1 MRAGAQRGAMAGVGL
16 IEVLIALVII
26 AGGVLA
32 LTRMQGLLLIDAA
45 ASRQQAEASFL
56 AQQEIEQRRSRDW
69 NHATLAPG
77 TPAATRT
84 VAGTTATYTV
94 QTNIAAAGIAGQM
107 QFRTVE
113 VNVTWTDAQAQN
125 RSYTASTRLQPIGA
139 VFSALLYSSTP

>member
-56 AQQEIEQRRSRDW
+56 AQQEIEQRRSRDF
-69 NHATLAPG
+69 ATLAPG

-84 VAGTTATYTV
+84 VAGTTTTYTV
-94 QTNIAAAGIAGQM
+94 ETNIVAEGIAGQM

-139 VFSALLYSSTP
+139 AFSGRLY

>member
-56 AQQEIEQRRSRDW
+56 AQQEIEERRSRDF
-69 NHATLAPG
+69 ATLA
-77 TPAATRT
+77 PAATRT
-84 VAGTTATYTV
+84 VTGTTAEYTV
-94 QTNIAAAGIAGQM
+94 QTNIVTTGNAGQM
-107 QFRTVE
+107 QFGTVE
-113 VNVTWTDAQAQN
+113 VNVTWTDAQGQA
-125 RSYTASTRLQPIGA
+125 RSYTAATRLQPIGA
-139 VFSALLYSSTP
+139 AFSGRLY

>member
-32 LTRMQGLLLIDAA
+32 LSRMQGLLLIDAA

-56 AQQEIEQRRSRDW
+56 AQQEIEQRRSRDF
-69 NHATLAPG
+69 ATLAPG

-84 VAGTTATYTV
+84 VAGTTTTYTV
-94 QTNIAAAGIAGQM
+94 ETNIIPTGIAGQM

>member
-1 MRAGAQRGAMAGVGL
+1 MAGVGL

-32 LTRMQGLLLIDAA
+32 LSRMQGLLLIDAA

-56 AQQEIEQRRSRDW
+56 AQQEIEQQRSRDF
-69 NHATLAPG
+69 ASLAPG
-77 TPAATRT
+77 TPAAPRT
-84 VAGTTATYTV
+84 VAGTTTTYTV
-94 QTNIAAAGIAGQM
+94 ETNIIPAGIAGQM